1 MKTLVLKASPNKA
14 GNTATMADR
23 FIDGLRAVGH
33 EEVITFH
40 LNDLDIRPCQG
51 CNACLSPPY
60 EGCVVDDDF
69 NTIYPVFRD
78 ADLVVFAAPIYW
90 WHLCAQ
96 MKTFIDRM
104 HPMLTLDQD
113 HCLPTKELVLLTAYL
128 AEDPY
133 GVDLAVRM
141 LESITGWAGMG
152 FHVVRFHS
160 EHGSVH
166 QDEAKL
172 REVRDLGLSFANWE
186 RPELPAGC
194 PLDACGF
201 RFRSNEHAA
210 KHLVM
215 AAGGEHLRWKAEHH
229 SETHTLQNTE
239 QLTAETLEILER
251 TTGTGEK
258 PSGEAPTNR

>member
-1 MKTLVLKASPNKA
+1 MKTLVLKASPSKA

-23 FIDGLRAVGH
+23 FVDGLRAVGH
-33 EEVITFH
+33 EEVMSFH
-40 LNDLDIRPCQG
+40 LNDLNIRPCQG
-51 CNACLSPPY
+51 CNACLRPPY

-69 NTIYPVFRD
+69 NTVYPAFRD

-104 HPMLTLDQD
+104 HPMLTFDRD
-113 HCLPTKELVLLTAYL
+113 HCLATKDLVLLTAYL

-133 GVDLAVRM
+133 GVGLAVRM
-141 LESITGWAGMG
+141 LESISGWAGMG

-160 EHGSVH
+160 EAGPVQ

-172 REVRDLGLSFANWE
+172 PEAYDLGRSFADWK
-186 RPELPAGC
+186 RPELSAEC
-194 PLDACGF
+194 PLDGCGF
-201 RFRSNEHAA
+201 LFRSVEHAA

-215 AAGGEHLRWKAEHH
+215 AAGGEHLRWKAEHL
-229 SETHTLQNTE
+229 SAIHTLQNTE
-239 QLTAETLEILER
+239 QLIAEAVKILGDRAASDPE
-251 TTGTGEK
+251 
-258 PSGEAPTNR
+258 